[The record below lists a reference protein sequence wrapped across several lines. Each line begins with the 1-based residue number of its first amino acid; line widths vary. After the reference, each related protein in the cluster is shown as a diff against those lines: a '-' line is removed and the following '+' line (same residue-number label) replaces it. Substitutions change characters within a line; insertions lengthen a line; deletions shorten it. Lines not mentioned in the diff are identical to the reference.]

1 MLLHLNNFIN
11 LVKRARVSGSK
22 EIRITTK
29 EAEDIIIDI
38 VENLTTEKLV
48 TKADLKDIAE
58 LKEIK
63 PKINALSGGN
73 FRK

>member
-11 LVKRARVSGSK
+11 LVKRARISGSK

-38 VENLTTEKLV
+38 VENLTTEKLA

>member
-73 FRK
+73 FKK